1 MEADMRGHVRRHVRM
16 WHVGLESW
24 IRSRTLRGGT
34 QELRM
39 CVGRWKLGL
48 RMRWAA
54 RFSDADRPKA
64 TLGRD
69 AQGPQGHIEGV
80 VRKACK
86 DQTAC
91 PRL

>member
-1 MEADMRGHVRRHVRM
+1 MDADMRGHVRM

-24 IRSRTLRGGT
+24 IRSRTLRC
-34 QELRM
+34 E
-39 CVGRWKLGL
+39 KLGL

-54 RFSDADRPKA
+54 RCSDADRPKA
-64 TLGRD
+64 TLGHG
-69 AQGPQGHIEGV
+69 AQGPRGHVEGV
-80 VRKACK
+80 VHKACK